1 MTAEPAAEKQPCHHG
16 TKIEAYLFGRISSG
30 QHFFGRPDQ
39 VFELDESNGAVFV
52 LQITAKTG
60 ARL

>member
-1 MTAEPAAEKQPCHHG
+1 MGQDREPTA
-16 TKIEAYLFGRISSG
+16 
-30 QHFFGRPDQ
+30 FFGCPDE
-39 VFELDESNGAVFV
+39 VFEVDEINGAAFV

>member
-1 MTAEPAAEKQPCHHG
+1 MRQDREPTAFVGFPD
-16 TKIEAYLFGRISSG
+16 EA
-30 QHFFGRPDQ
+30 
-39 VFELDESNGAVFV
+39 FEFDEINGAVFV